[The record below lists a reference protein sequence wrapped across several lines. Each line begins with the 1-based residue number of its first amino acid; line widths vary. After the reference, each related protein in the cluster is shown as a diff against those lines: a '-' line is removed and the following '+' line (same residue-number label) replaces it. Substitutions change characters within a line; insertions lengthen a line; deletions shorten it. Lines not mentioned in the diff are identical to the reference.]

1 MARRPRKCC
10 SISTA
15 QSSQMRGHIR
25 IRARAETEA
34 VSRKISIEMRKRTQG
49 KNAREPPRRILSRPN
64 PADWVDDELMSF
76 PEAASLFWPDGPLSV
91 TSLRT
96 AHRNGQLA
104 VAEIAGKFL
113 TTKRSIEEMTK
124 ACLRLRCAECK
135 PQAQAKPAR
144 PKSPSPL
151 RARIEA
157 LVGKPADE
165 ASEE

>member
-1 MARRPRKCC
+1 
-10 SISTA
+10 
-15 QSSQMRGHIR
+15 
-25 IRARAETEA
+25 
-34 VSRKISIEMRKRTQG
+34 MRKRTQV
-49 KNAREPPRRILSRPN
+49 KNVREPPPRIVSRPD
-64 PADWVDDELMSF
+64 PADWADDELMSF
-76 PEAASLFWPDGPLSV
+76 PEAASLFWPDGPLGV

-124 ACLRLRCAECK
+124 ACLRLRCAECQPQTQTKQAPPK
-135 PQAQAKPAR
+135 P
-144 PKSPSPL
+144 PSPL

-165 ASEE
+165 ASEKQS